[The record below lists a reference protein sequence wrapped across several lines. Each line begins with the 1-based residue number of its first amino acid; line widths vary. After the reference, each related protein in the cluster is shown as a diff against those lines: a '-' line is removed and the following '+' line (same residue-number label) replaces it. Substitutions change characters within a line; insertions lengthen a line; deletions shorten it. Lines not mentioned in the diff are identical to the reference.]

1 MELLFCFFVL
11 YTNFDYLN
19 LLINMK
25 ILSNVLLISLFFVTL
40 TGFSPVK
47 KQKILPT
54 KLRITVIDGLGN
66 YVEGAKVSI
75 FETKEDYQTS
85 KNTVGTITTD
95 KKGRVTFKGLKTI
108 SYYIY
113 AVKGDMNNNGEGV
126 LTGKLQEGR
135 INKVNTVVE

>member
-1 MELLFCFFVL
+1 
-11 YTNFDYLN
+11 
-19 LLINMK
+19 MK
-25 ILSNVLLISLFFVTL
+25 TLSNVLLISLFFVTL

-85 KNTVGTITTD
+85 KNAVGTITTD

-113 AVKGDMNNNGEGV
+113 AIKGDMNNNGEGV